1 MLARTSLAL
10 LITLA
15 ACSDSSSNTPDAAP
29 PVDAVPATVTTVTC
43 PATPAASI
51 STSDTNDLSF
61 MPSTASITVG
71 QVIKFTMSLTH
82 SVEADT
88 TMSDPG
94 LAVAKGATKCLMF
107 TKAGTF
113 GFHCNPHGFR
123 GTVTVQ

>member
-1 MLARTSLAL
+1 MLVRTSLAL

-15 ACSDSSSNTPDAAP
+15 ACSDSSSSTVDAAP
-29 PVDAVPATVTTVTC
+29 PIDASPPTAMMVTC

-61 MPSTASITVG
+61 MPSSVSITVG
-71 QVIKFTMSLTH
+71 QIVKFTMSLTH

-123 GTVTVQ
+123 GSVIVQ